1 MDKMKIENRLSD
13 VSFKEEDEQ
22 KMVLE
27 GYAIVFDQE
36 TLIGDKE
43 KGFIESIDRNALKNA
58 NMKDVP
64 MKYNHDDSFLIIA
77 RTRNNSL
84 RLTVD
89 DIGLKVR
96 AELIDTDS
104 NKDIYKMV
112 KAGLLDKM
120 SFAFTVS
127 SQKIDRSGDIPKR
140 TITGIDRLYDVSIVD
155 LPAYDQTS
163 IVVGRSLALVDT
175 ELKTMDMEDQIKKA
189 NIIKKRIH
197 IKTNKGRYLSYE
209 FKCKNERN
217 RRSFI

>member
-1 MDKMKIENRLSD
+1 MDKTKIENRLSD

-27 GYAIVFDQE
+27 GYAIVFDHE
-36 TLIGDKE
+36 TLIGDKD

-197 IKTNKGRYLSYE
+197 IKTN
-209 FKCKNERN
+209 
-217 RRSFI
+217 

>member
-1 MDKMKIENRLSD
+1 MDKTKIENRLSD

-89 DIGLKVR
+89 DIGLKVG

-197 IKTNKGRYLSYE
+197 IKTN
-209 FKCKNERN
+209 
-217 RRSFI
+217 

>member
-1 MDKMKIENRLSD
+1 MDKTKIENRLSD

-36 TLIGDKE
+36 TLIGDKD
-43 KGFIESIDRNALKNA
+43 KGFIESIDRNALKDA

-197 IKTNKGRYLSYE
+197 IKTN
-209 FKCKNERN
+209 
-217 RRSFI
+217 

>member
-1 MDKMKIENRLSD
+1 MDKTKIENRLSD

-127 SQKIDRSGDIPKR
+127 SQKIDRSGDISKR

-197 IKTNKGRYLSYE
+197 IKTN
-209 FKCKNERN
+209 
-217 RRSFI
+217 

>member
-1 MDKMKIENRLSD
+1 MDKTKIENRLSD

-27 GYAIVFDQE
+27 GYAIVFNQE

-127 SQKIDRSGDIPKR
+127 SQKIDRSGDVPKR

-197 IKTNKGRYLSYE
+197 IKTN
-209 FKCKNERN
+209 
-217 RRSFI
+217 

>member
-1 MDKMKIENRLSD
+1 MDKTKIENRLSD

-22 KMVLE
+22 KKVLE

-36 TLIGDKE
+36 TLIGDKD

-58 NMKDVP
+58 YMKDVP

-197 IKTNKGRYLSYE
+197 IKTN
-209 FKCKNERN
+209 
-217 RRSFI
+217 

>member
-27 GYAIVFDQE
+27 GYAIVFNQE

-43 KGFIESIDRNALKNA
+43 KGFIESIDRNALTNA

-175 ELKTMDMEDQIKKA
+175 ELMAMDMEDQKKKA
-189 NIIKKRIH
+189 EIIKKRIH
-197 IKTNKGRYLSYE
+197 IKTN
-209 FKCKNERN
+209 
-217 RRSFI
+217 

>member
-1 MDKMKIENRLSD
+1 MDKTKIENRLSD

-120 SFAFTVS
+120 SFAFTFS

-197 IKTNKGRYLSYE
+197 IKTN
-209 FKCKNERN
+209 
-217 RRSFI
+217 

>member
-1 MDKMKIENRLSD
+1 MDKTKIENRLSD

-58 NMKDVP
+58 NMKVVP

-127 SQKIDRSGDIPKR
+127 SQKIDRSGDIPKG

-197 IKTNKGRYLSYE
+197 IKTN
-209 FKCKNERN
+209 
-217 RRSFI
+217 

>member
-1 MDKMKIENRLSD
+1 MDKTKIENRLSD

-104 NKDIYKMV
+104 NKEYCSSRRISFCRISMV
-112 KAGLLDKM
+112 NKIEKSSKAKKEII
-120 SFAFTVS
+120 AFT
-127 SQKIDRSGDIPKR
+127 
-140 TITGIDRLYDVSIVD
+140 LYMRVI
-155 LPAYDQTS
+155 
-163 IVVGRSLALVDT
+163 
-175 ELKTMDMEDQIKKA
+175 
-189 NIIKKRIH
+189 
-197 IKTNKGRYLSYE
+197 
-209 FKCKNERN
+209 
-217 RRSFI
+217 

>member
-1 MDKMKIENRLSD
+1 MDKTKIENRLSD

-43 KGFIESIDRNALKNA
+43 KGFIESIDRNALKNT

-197 IKTNKGRYLSYE
+197 IKTN
-209 FKCKNERN
+209 
-217 RRSFI
+217 

>member
-43 KGFIESIDRNALKNA
+43 KGFIESINRNALKDA

-197 IKTNKGRYLSYE
+197 IKTN
-209 FKCKNERN
+209 
-217 RRSFI
+217 

>member
-163 IVVGRSLALVDT
+163 IVIGRSLALVDT

-197 IKTNKGRYLSYE
+197 IKTN
-209 FKCKNERN
+209 
-217 RRSFI
+217 

>member
-1 MDKMKIENRLSD
+1 MHLLSD

-197 IKTNKGRYLSYE
+197 IKTN
-209 FKCKNERN
+209 
-217 RRSFI
+217 

>member
-1 MDKMKIENRLSD
+1 MDKTKIENRLSD

-163 IVVGRSLALVDT
+163 IVIGRSLALVDT

-197 IKTNKGRYLSYE
+197 IKTN
-209 FKCKNERN
+209 
-217 RRSFI
+217 

>member
-1 MDKMKIENRLSD
+1 MDKTKIENRLSD

-36 TLIGDKE
+36 TLIGDKD

-84 RLTVD
+84 RLIVD

-163 IVVGRSLALVDT
+163 IVIGRSLALVDT

-197 IKTNKGRYLSYE
+197 IKTN
-209 FKCKNERN
+209 
-217 RRSFI
+217 

>member
-1 MDKMKIENRLSD
+1 MDKTKIENRLSD
-13 VSFKEEDEQ
+13 VSFKEDEQ

-36 TLIGDKE
+36 TLIGDKD

-197 IKTNKGRYLSYE
+197 IKTN
-209 FKCKNERN
+209 
-217 RRSFI
+217 

>member
-36 TLIGDKE
+36 TLIGDKD

-89 DIGLKVR
+89 EIGLKVR

-197 IKTNKGRYLSYE
+197 IKTN
-209 FKCKNERN
+209 
-217 RRSFI
+217 

>member
-1 MDKMKIENRLSD
+1 MDKTKIENRLSD

-140 TITGIDRLYDVSIVD
+140 TITGIDRLFDVSIVD

-163 IVVGRSLALVDT
+163 IVVGRSLALVDA

-197 IKTNKGRYLSYE
+197 IKTN
-209 FKCKNERN
+209 
-217 RRSFI
+217 

>member
-1 MDKMKIENRLSD
+1 MDKTKIENRLSD

-36 TLIGDKE
+36 TLIGDKD

-163 IVVGRSLALVDT
+163 IVIGRSLALVDT

-197 IKTNKGRYLSYE
+197 IKTN
-209 FKCKNERN
+209 
-217 RRSFI
+217 

>member
-1 MDKMKIENRLSD
+1 MDKTKIENRLSD

-36 TLIGDKE
+36 TLIGDKD

-175 ELKTMDMEDQIKKA
+175 ELKTMDMEDQIKKV

-197 IKTNKGRYLSYE
+197 IKTN
-209 FKCKNERN
+209 
-217 RRSFI
+217 